1 MTQQTYSNKRDFNF
15 NEGNE
20 WLAALDKLKI
30 KPAKV
35 SNESKKIK
43 IVSPKQTKAVS
54 YGE

>member
-1 MTQQTYSNKRDFNF
+1 MTHQIYSNKQDF

-20 WLAALDKLKI
+20 WLAALDKLKTS
-30 KPAKV
+30 PVKV
-35 SNESKKIK
+35 SDDKKKVK

>member
-1 MTQQTYSNKRDFNF
+1 MTQQTYLNKRDFNF

-20 WLAALDKLKI
+20 WLAALDKLKTTT
-30 KPAKV
+30 KV
-35 SNESKKIK
+35 SDETKKAK